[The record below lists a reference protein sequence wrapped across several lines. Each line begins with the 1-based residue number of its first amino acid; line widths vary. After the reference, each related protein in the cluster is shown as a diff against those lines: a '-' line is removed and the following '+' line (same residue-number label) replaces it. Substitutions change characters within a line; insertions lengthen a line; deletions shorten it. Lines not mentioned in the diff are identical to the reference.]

1 MGIVLHPLF
10 RLFDAD
16 LLEKLDGFLISL
28 FLRSLIV
35 PDHAF
40 HYLLA
45 DSHGGV
51 KACHGVL
58 EDHGNLPAVDILP
71 DPLLVLF
78 QDVDGLLFSFLVRV
92 GEVDFAGIYDGVL
105 IENAH
110 GGLHRDGLAG
120 ARLADDGCGRA
131 PLELDIH
138 SPDGV
143 DHSGGRLKGN
153 IEVFYRN
160 NIILFFFHLSPP

>member
-16 LLEKLDGFLISL
+16 LLEKLDGFLICL

-40 HYLLA
+40 HDLLS
-45 DSHGGV
+45 DGHRGV
-51 KACHGVL
+51 KTCHGVL
-58 EDHGNLPAVDILP
+58 EDHGNLPAVYILP

-78 QDVDGLLFSFLVRV
+78 QDVYGLLFSFLVRV
-92 GEVDFAGIYDGVL
+92 GEVDFAGIYDGIL

-110 GGLHRDGLAG
+110 GGLHGDGLAG
-120 ARLADDGCGRA
+120 AGLTDDGGCHP
-131 PLELDIH
+131 PLELDIDA
-138 SPDGV
+138 PDGM
-143 DHSGGRLKGN
+143 HHAGGRL
-153 IEVFYRN
+153 E
-160 NIILFFFHLSPP
+160 